1 MKPPPSRAVTGRPPA
16 PPPTPTW
23 TFLTNHAHVLLC
35 LSLDA
40 EARVREVAE
49 RVGITERA
57 VHRILAELEA
67 GGYVTRE
74 RDGRRNRYAVHGE
87 LPLRHPI
94 ERHRRVREILALVAP
109 RARAPARP
117 TR

>member
-1 MKPPPSRAVTGRPPA
+1 MKPRVVRTRARPSPPPA
-16 PPPTPTW
+16 QPPAPTW

-35 LSLDA
+35 LSLDP
-40 EARVREVAE
+40 EARVREVAG

-57 VHRILAELEA
+57 VHRILSELEG

-74 RDGRRNRYAVHGE
+74 RDGRRNRYTVNGD

-94 ERHRRVREILALVAP
+94 EQHRSVREILALVAP
-109 RARAPARP
+109 TRARR
-117 TR
+117 